1 MADAGAHEGSL
12 HDSFFWSVEF
22 WGAIMSNNGPSRHGN
37 GRLLIML
44 LLLSGIMSLLVGPVT
59 AVLMIPR
66 ILDWPV
72 GGGVFWLNG
81 T

>member
-1 MADAGAHEGSL
+1 
-12 HDSFFWSVEF
+12 
-22 WGAIMSNNGPSRHGN
+22 MSNNGQSRHGN
-37 GRLLIML
+37 GRLLIIL

-66 ILDWPV
+66 TLDWPV
-72 GGGVFWLNG
+72 GGGIFWLNG